1 MGLLM
6 TANVVSTWLTNAR
19 TKKDIKRIYKEATEA
34 NYVNRGVLA
43 MPHLN
48 KKQLLLTSSDSA
60 DNDIYEYQ
68 TKSPTPAMDYIWGQ
82 SDKPESIIISGG
94 KADERV
100 RAMTPFINK
109 SQNEGTPVIAIHSGN
124 RDLETL
130 IKSNSVACELISSG
144 NLYYD
149 AFRALPVD
157 DIAFL
162 LYETMPD
169 DDVKASAEALIR
181 SILEVLLRTNGK
193 VTFQNIAAFPSAKLM
208 DELNKLKTSGE
219 ITADEYIS
227 ISRDYMAGSPEIDAV
242 RSFLN
247 KLNRQAENVFGKAT
261 PNTCN
266 IKKILNN
273 KGIISFDV
281 GISNNDLILTFI
293 INQLMHLQ
301 SAGRDFSILI
311 DGIVISRYSMICDLL
326 RGRTYAISHND
337 FISSLHGGERSAE
350 DLFAEIA
357 GSVNTVVLLNHKSG
371 TSCQKWSEHL
381 GKYHK
386 IRIKMNISQ
395 TSSFIMSGNT
405 RGISVDEA
413 DEPRVRAET
422 ISTLPDSLACIHNNR
437 GTLFA
442 EI

>member
-34 NYVNRGVLA
+34 NYVNRGVLV

-48 KKQLLLTSSDSA
+48 KKQLLLTSGDST

-68 TKSPTPAMDYIWGQ
+68 TKSPTPAIDYIWGQ

-94 KADERV
+94 KADMRV
-100 RAMTPFINK
+100 RTMMPFINK
-109 SQNEGTPVIAIHSGN
+109 SQHEGIPVIAIHSGN

-130 IKSNSVACELISSG
+130 IKGNSVACELISSG
-144 NLYYD
+144 NLYFD

-162 LYETMPD
+162 LYETIPD
-169 DDVKASAEALIR
+169 DDVKPCAEALMR
-181 SILEVLLRTNGK
+181 SILEVLLRTDGK
-193 VTFQNIAAFPSAKLM
+193 ITFQNIAAFLSASLM
-208 DELNKLKTSGE
+208 DELNKLKASGE
-219 ITADEYIS
+219 ITSDEFNS
-227 ISRDYMAGSPEIDAV
+227 ISRDYMAGSSEIDAV

-247 KLNRQAENVFGKAT
+247 KLNRQAENVFGKPT
-261 PNTCN
+261 PNICN
-266 IKKILNN
+266 IKKILNV
-273 KGIISFDV
+273 KGIISFDT
-281 GISNNDLILTFI
+281 GIGNNELILTLL
-293 INQLMHLQ
+293 INQLIHLQ
-301 SAGRDFSILI
+301 SAGRYFNILI
-311 DGIVISRYSMICDLL
+311 DGIAISRYSIICDFL

-337 FISSLHGGERSAE
+337 FVSSLHGGERTAD
-350 DLFAEIA
+350 DLFAEIT
-357 GSVNTVVLLNHKSG
+357 GDVNTVVLFTHKSG

-395 TSSFIMSGNT
+395 TNSFIASGNT

-422 ISTLPDSLACIHNNR
+422 ISTLPESLACIHNNS

>member
-34 NYVNRGVLA
+34 NYVNRGVLV

-48 KKQLLLTSSDSA
+48 KKQLLLTSGDST
-60 DNDIYEYQ
+60 DNDIYDYQ

-94 KADERV
+94 KADKRV

-109 SQNEGTPVIAIHSGN
+109 SQNQGIPVIAIHCGN

-130 IKSNSVACELISSG
+130 IKGNSVVCELISSG
-144 NLYYD
+144 NLYFD

-162 LYETMPD
+162 LYETIPD
-169 DDVKASAEALIR
+169 DDVKPCAEALMR
-181 SILEVLLRTNGK
+181 SILEVLLRTDGK

-208 DELNKLKTSGE
+208 DELNKLKASGE
-219 ITADEYIS
+219 ITSDEFNS
-227 ISRDYMAGSPEIDAV
+227 ISRDYMAGSSEIDAV

-247 KLNRQAENVFGKAT
+247 KLNRQVENVFGKPT
-261 PNTCN
+261 PNICN
-266 IKKILNN
+266 IKKILNA
-273 KGIISFDV
+273 KGIIAFDT
-281 GISNNDLILTFI
+281 GIGNNDLILTLL

-301 SAGRDFSILI
+301 SAGRDFTILI
-311 DGIVISRYSMICDLL
+311 DGIAISRYSIICDFLC
-326 RGRTYAISHND
+326 GRTYAISHND
-337 FISSLHGGERSAE
+337 FVSSLHGGEKSAE
-350 DLFAEIA
+350 DLFAEIT
-357 GSVNTVVLLNHKSG
+357 GDVNALVLFNHKSG

-395 TSSFIMSGNT
+395 TNSFIAGGST

-413 DEPRVRAET
+413 DEPRIRAET
-422 ISTLPDSLACIHNNR
+422 ISTLPESLACIHNNS